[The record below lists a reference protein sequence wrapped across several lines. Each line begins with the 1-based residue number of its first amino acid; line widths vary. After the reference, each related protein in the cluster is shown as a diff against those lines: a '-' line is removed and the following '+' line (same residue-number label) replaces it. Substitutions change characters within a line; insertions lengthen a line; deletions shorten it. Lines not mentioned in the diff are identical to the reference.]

1 MIKAGRDFDA
11 GQTVE
16 IPIPGEGGAHAAVG
30 GSSGGGKTEFL
41 HTVVAQI
48 APLEHT
54 AIVISDPGWMD
65 FEPVWSPRASCIA
78 LGRVG
83 AGWLLDQLEVEL
95 EWRLRHGRK
104 LKVKRLLPSPETPRI
119 VAVFDEIAMVTMG
132 GAKGATNRL
141 VDMAQVGR
149 KVGIGLVL
157 ATQSPKA
164 TVIPRLVLEQCPVR
178 VAFRTEEPEQ
188 TDAILGTQRVP
199 AHQISFGNP
208 GEAYVRMPSGGFAHI
223 KAAYGGEEKYR
234 EIAERYADLTPV
246 LPESRGWMPLYDPY
260 EQGDED
266 GE

>member
-1 MIKAGRDFDA
+1 MIKAGIDFDA
-11 GQTVE
+11 GRTIELPV
-16 IPIPGEGGAHAAVG
+16 PGEGGAHYAVG

-41 HTVVAQI
+41 HSVLAQI

-54 AIVISDPGWMD
+54 AMVISDPAWMD
-65 FEPVWSPRASCIA
+65 YEPVWMPRASCIA

-83 AGWLLDQLEVEL
+83 ASWLLDTLETEL
-95 EWRLRHGRK
+95 EWRLRYGRK
-104 LKVKRLLPSPETPRI
+104 LRVKRLVASAETPRI
-119 VAVFDEIAMVTMG
+119 VAVFDEIAMVTLG
-132 GAKGATNRL
+132 GTKGATNRL

-157 ATQSPKA
+157 ATQSPKS

-178 VAFRTEEPEQ
+178 VGFRTEEPEQ
-188 TDAILGTQRVP
+188 TDAILGTQRVK
-199 AHQISFGNP
+199 AHEISFENP
-208 GEAYVRMPSGGFAHI
+208 GEAYVRLPSGGFAHL
-223 KAAYGGEEKYR
+223 KAAYGGEAKYR
-234 EIAERYADLTPV
+234 EIAERHSDLTPV

>member
-1 MIKAGRDFDA
+1 VIKAGYDFDA
-11 GQTVE
+11 GRTVE
-16 IPIPGEGGAHAAVG
+16 LPTPGDGGAHWAVG

-41 HTVVAQI
+41 HSVLAQL
-48 APLEHT
+48 ASMEHT
-54 AIVISDPGWMD
+54 AVVISDPGWMD
-65 FEPVWSPRASCIA
+65 FEPVWTPRASCIA

-178 VAFRTEEPEQ
+178 VAMRCEEPEQ
-188 TDAILGTQRVP
+188 VDAILGTQRVP
-199 AHQISFGNP
+199 ADKIPFDNP
-208 GEAYVRMPSGGFAHI
+208 GEMYVRMPSGGYTHP

-246 LPESRGWMPLYDPY
+246 LPESRGWMSLYDPY